1 MKIGFIGLGN
11 VGGKLAGSLL
21 RNNFDLT
28 VRDLDENLTNS
39 LKDLG
44 AKVAKSP
51 KELAEQSDLIIT
63 SLPSPE
69 VSAEVMESEDGI
81 LNGLSEKKI
90 WLEMSTTD
98 ENEVKR
104 LGKKV
109 IEKKAIPLDGPVSG
123 GCHRAATGNIAIFVG
138 GERKAFEKILP
149 ALTVMGRK
157 ILHTGELGTAS
168 VLKVITNYLAS
179 AHLVALGEAW
189 TVAKKSNL
197 DLAKTYKGIAISSGN
212 SFVHETESQVI
223 LNGSYNINFTMDL
236 VLKDTSLF
244 DNLAKKLNAPLE
256 ISPQIVEI
264 FKDGQK
270 KYGSRAW
277 SSMIVKRMEDLNN
290 INFPSDIKK
299 LNDEELKVLSEEVR
313 SEMIDAVS
321 KTGGHLGAGLGV
333 VELTVAIHA
342 TFDTPHDRL
351 IWDVGHQAYP
361 HKILTG
367 RKNKIHTIRQKEGL
381 APFPA
386 ISESEFDAFGVG
398 HSSTSISAA
407 LGMTIGSNDKALAVI
422 GDGAL
427 TAGMAVDANVLIFE
441 RIREEIKLN
450 KGPARAIELGYE
462 KALSAIIDAN
472 ITTFITAVI
481 LFAIGSGPVRGFSV
495 TLGLGI
501 ITSVFTAIFVT
512 RLLIVIWF
520 ERRRPRKVEV

>member
-28 VRDLDENLTNS
+28 VRDLDERLTDPF
-39 LKDLG
+39 KDLG

-51 KELAEQSDLIIT
+51 KELAEQTDLIIT

-69 VSAEVMESEDGI
+69 VSAEVMEAEDGI
-81 LNGLSEKKI
+81 INGLSENKI

-104 LGKKV
+104 LGEKV
-109 IEKKAIPLDGPVSG
+109 IAKKSIPMDGPVSG

-157 ILHTGELGTAS
+157 VLHTGELGSAS

-179 AHLVALGEAW
+179 VHLVALGEAW

-197 DLAKTYKGIAISSGN
+197 DLAKAYKGIAISSGN

-236 VLKDTSLF
+236 VLKDTGLF

-277 SSMIVKRMEDLNN
+277 SSMIVKRMEDINN
-290 INFPSDIKK
+290 INFRANGFP
-299 LNDEELKVLSEEVR
+299 DELIDNEPEE
-313 SEMIDAVS
+313 
-321 KTGGHLGAGLGV
+321 K
-333 VELTVAIHA
+333 
-342 TFDTPHDRL
+342 
-351 IWDVGHQAYP
+351 
-361 HKILTG
+361 
-367 RKNKIHTIRQKEGL
+367 
-381 APFPA
+381 
-386 ISESEFDAFGVG
+386 
-398 HSSTSISAA
+398 
-407 LGMTIGSNDKALAVI
+407 
-422 GDGAL
+422 
-427 TAGMAVDANVLIFE
+427 
-441 RIREEIKLN
+441 
-450 KGPARAIELGYE
+450 GYE
-462 KALSAIIDAN
+462 I
-472 ITTFITAVI
+472 
-481 LFAIGSGPVRGFSV
+481 
-495 TLGLGI
+495 
-501 ITSVFTAIFVT
+501 
-512 RLLIVIWF
+512 
-520 ERRRPRKVEV
+520 

>member
-11 VGGKLAGSLL
+11 VGGKLAESLL

-28 VRDLDENLTNS
+28 VRDLDESLTDRF
-39 LKDLG
+39 KDLG
-44 AKVAKSP
+44 AKVIKSP
-51 KELAEQSDLIIT
+51 KELAEQTDLIIT

-69 VSAEVMESEDGI
+69 VSAEVMEADDGI
-81 LNGLSEKKI
+81 INGLSKDKI
-90 WLEMSTTD
+90 WIEMSTTD

-104 LGKKV
+104 LGEKV
-109 IEKKAIPLDGPVSG
+109 IAKKGIPMDGPVSG

-157 ILHTGELGTAS
+157 VLHTGELGSAS

-179 AHLVALGEAW
+179 VHLVALGEAW
-189 TVAKKSNL
+189 TIAKKSNL

-290 INFPSDIKK
+290 INFRANGFP
-299 LNDEELKVLSEEVR
+299 DELIDNEPEE
-313 SEMIDAVS
+313 
-321 KTGGHLGAGLGV
+321 K
-333 VELTVAIHA
+333 
-342 TFDTPHDRL
+342 
-351 IWDVGHQAYP
+351 
-361 HKILTG
+361 
-367 RKNKIHTIRQKEGL
+367 
-381 APFPA
+381 
-386 ISESEFDAFGVG
+386 
-398 HSSTSISAA
+398 
-407 LGMTIGSNDKALAVI
+407 
-422 GDGAL
+422 
-427 TAGMAVDANVLIFE
+427 
-441 RIREEIKLN
+441 
-450 KGPARAIELGYE
+450 GYE
-462 KALSAIIDAN
+462 I
-472 ITTFITAVI
+472 
-481 LFAIGSGPVRGFSV
+481 
-495 TLGLGI
+495 
-501 ITSVFTAIFVT
+501 
-512 RLLIVIWF
+512 
-520 ERRRPRKVEV
+520 